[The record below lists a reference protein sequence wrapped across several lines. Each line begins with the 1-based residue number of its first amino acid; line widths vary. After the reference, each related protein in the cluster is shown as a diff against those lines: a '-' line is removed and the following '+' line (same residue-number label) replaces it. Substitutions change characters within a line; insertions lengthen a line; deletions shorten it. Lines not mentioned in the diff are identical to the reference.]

1 MFPLPGGGLL
11 IVRYFMGRI
20 LASNSEI
27 RKGCL
32 LKRSACKLRNSPA
45 RRSKHMYCP
54 SCGAALTSNMKFC
67 NRCGSNLAVK
77 DLAAKDQV
85 ELIKIFE
92 KRMDSE
98 MEGLF
103 WITIMG
109 IAAIFGG
116 SALLKKLQLSE
127 WIIVGYM
134 IVSAVAVLSYFGL
147 GVWQVRR
154 LARRGEEVTI
164 AALEPEPA
172 ETHELNPA
180 QPLQTWETA
189 SVTEN
194 TTRTLEPVSGGND
207 H

>member
-1 MFPLPGGGLL
+1 MFC
-11 IVRYFMGRI
+11 
-20 LASNSEI
+20 S
-27 RKGCL
+27 
-32 LKRSACKLRNSPA
+32 
-45 RRSKHMYCP
+45 
-54 SCGAALTSNMKFC
+54 SCGAALASKMKFC
-67 NRCGSNLAVK
+67 NRCGSNLAVN

-85 ELIKIFE
+85 ELVKIFE

-103 WITIMG
+103 WITVMG
-109 IAAIFGG
+109 LTAIFGG

-154 LARRGEEVTI
+154 LARRGEEVTSPT
-164 AALEPEPA
+164 LLQEPA

-180 QPLQTWETA
+180 QPWETA

-194 TTRTLEPVSGGND
+194 TTRTLEPVSRGNE

>member
-1 MFPLPGGGLL
+1 MF
-11 IVRYFMGRI
+11 
-20 LASNSEI
+20 
-27 RKGCL
+27 
-32 LKRSACKLRNSPA
+32 
-45 RRSKHMYCP
+45 CP
-54 SCGAALTSNMKFC
+54 SCGAALASKMKYC

-85 ELIKIFE
+85 ELVKIFE

-103 WITIMG
+103 WITVMG
-109 IAAIFGG
+109 MAAIFGG

-154 LARRGEEVTI
+154 LARRGEEVTSPSLV
-164 AALEPEPA
+164 LEQEPS
-172 ETHELNPA
+172 ETRELNPA
-180 QPLQTWETA
+180 QPWETA

-194 TTRTLEPVSGGND
+194 TTRTLEPVSRGND

>member
-1 MFPLPGGGLL
+1 MF
-11 IVRYFMGRI
+11 
-20 LASNSEI
+20 
-27 RKGCL
+27 
-32 LKRSACKLRNSPA
+32 
-45 RRSKHMYCP
+45 CP
-54 SCGAALTSNMKFC
+54 SCGAALASKMKFC

-154 LARRGEEVTI
+154 LARRGEEVSV
-164 AALEPEPA
+164 AALESEPS
-172 ETHELNPA
+172 ETQQINPA
-180 QPLQTWETA
+180 QPFPAMETA

-194 TTRTLEPVSGGND
+194 TTRTLEPVSGRTEY
-207 H
+207 

>member
-1 MFPLPGGGLL
+1 MF
-11 IVRYFMGRI
+11 
-20 LASNSEI
+20 
-27 RKGCL
+27 
-32 LKRSACKLRNSPA
+32 
-45 RRSKHMYCP
+45 CP
-54 SCGAALTSNMKFC
+54 SCGAALASKMKYC

-85 ELIKIFE
+85 ELVKIFE

-103 WITIMG
+103 WITVMG
-109 IAAIFGG
+109 MAAIFGG

-154 LARRGEEVTI
+154 LARRGEEVTSPSLVI
-164 AALEPEPA
+164 EQEPS
-172 ETHELNPA
+172 ETRELNSA
-180 QPLQTWETA
+180 QPWETA

-194 TTRTLEPVSGGND
+194 TTRTLEPVSRGND